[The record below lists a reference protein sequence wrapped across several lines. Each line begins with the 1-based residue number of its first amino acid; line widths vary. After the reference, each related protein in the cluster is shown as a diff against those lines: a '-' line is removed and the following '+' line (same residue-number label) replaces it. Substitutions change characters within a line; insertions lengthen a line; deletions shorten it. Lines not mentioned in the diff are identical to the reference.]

1 MPLCCGEQPYLLAHL
16 SFIAREGNLLCT
28 IGQSSG
34 SSGICELLSARE
46 IASCLHG
53 NGLGWLIRHTAQPE
67 AALIGCSILP
77 LNVSLF
83 TGQKP
88 VKCEGHESFPLLQLQ
103 CADLDACGWRWL
115 ARKPAAAGLGHE
127 AGPDRANAYNLPQ
140 AREAAAWREV
150 ATTRVYT
157 PAEGD
162 LGGWLRVECTPVA
175 RHAATLLTLVLRM
188 ASLTNVVNANA
199 SKCC

>member
-1 MPLCCGEQPYLLAHL
+1 M
-16 SFIAREGNLLCT
+16 
-28 IGQSSG
+28 
-34 SSGICELLSARE
+34 
-46 IASCLHG
+46 LHG
-53 NGLGWLIRHTAQPE
+53 NGAGWLTRLMAQSAAVNEGAASCPSFKGTA
-67 AALIGCSILP
+67 
-77 LNVSLF
+77 
-83 TGQKP
+83 TGQL
-88 VKCEGHESFPLLQLQ
+88 VESHEPHGYSSVLQLQ

-127 AGPDRANAYNLPQ
+127 AGSARGDDLMQ

-175 RHAATLLTLVLRM
+175 RHAAFLLAPILHTFLWLV
-188 ASLTNVVNANA
+188 
-199 SKCC
+199 